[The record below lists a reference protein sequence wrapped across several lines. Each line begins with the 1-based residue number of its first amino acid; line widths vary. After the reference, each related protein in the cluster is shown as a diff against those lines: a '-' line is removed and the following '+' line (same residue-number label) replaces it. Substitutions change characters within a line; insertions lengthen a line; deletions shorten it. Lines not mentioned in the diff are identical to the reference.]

1 MMNIMKSAL
10 TAILL
15 LGLAGN
21 SSAQLAAPGP
31 SGVSMGHV
39 HLNTKDPDAQK
50 RFWVDVIGAVDVI
63 GSEKTKLAFM
73 QAFKMPGVLILL
85 RKTDPAGG
93 TDGSV
98 VNHIAVKVRDLSET
112 LAKVEAAHFQVVSKN
127 PPQAMLLGPDGVR
140 VELTE
145 DKALAQPVVFHHVH
159 FYTTKV
165 DEMKKWYVATFGAIG
180 GKRGRFEAAD
190 LPGVNLTFAPTENPP
205 VGTKGRAIDHIGF
218 EVKDLE
224 AFAKKLEAAGIKFD
238 VAYRKVPGVDLAFA
252 FLTDPFGT
260 YIELTEGLWE
270 VGGGR

>member
-1 MMNIMKSAL
+1 MMNIMKSGL
-10 TAILL
+10 TATLL
-15 LGLAGN
+15 LGLTAN
-21 SSAQLAAPGP
+21 AFAQLAAPGP

-50 RFWVDVIGAVDVI
+50 KFWVDVIGA
-63 GSEKTKLAFM
+63 EETKFGTM
-73 QAFKMPGVLILL
+73 QAFRLPGALIMV
-85 RKTDPAGG
+85 RKTDPSGG
-93 TDGSV
+93 TEGSV
-98 VNHIAVKVRDLSET
+98 VNHVAVKVQSLSQT
-112 LAKVEAAHFQVVSKN
+112 LAKVEAAHIQIVSKN

-145 DKALAQPVVFHHVH
+145 DATILHPVVFHHIH
-159 FYTTKV
+159 FYTAKV
-165 DEMKKWYVATFGAIG
+165 DEMKKWYVDTFGAIG

-190 LPGVNLTFAPTENPP
+190 LPGVNLTFAPSDTAP

-224 AFAKKLEAAGIKFD
+224 AFTKKLEAAGIKFD
-238 VAYRKVPGVDLAFA
+238 PAFRKVPSLGISLA

-260 YIELTEGLWE
+260 YIELTEGLSE

>member
-1 MMNIMKSAL
+1 MKPFL
-10 TAILL
+10 TVILTLGFAAI
-15 LGLAGN
+15 AC
-21 SSAQLAAPGP
+21 AQLAAPGP

-50 RFWVDVIGAVDVI
+50 KFWVDVIGAQ
-63 GSEKTKLAFM
+63 EAKLGTM
-73 QAFKMPGVLILL
+73 QAFKFPGVLILV
-85 RKTDPAGG
+85 RKADPSGG

-112 LAKVEAAHFQVVSKN
+112 LAKVEAAHIQIVSKN
-127 PPQAMLLGPDGVR
+127 PPQAMLLGPDDVR

-165 DEMKKWYVATFGAIG
+165 DEMKKWYVATFGAIP

-190 LPGVNLTFAPTENPP
+190 LPGVNLTFAPTENAP

-224 AFAKKLEAAGIKFD
+224 AFTKKLEASGIKLD
-238 VAYRKVPGVDLAFA
+238 IAYRKVPALGIAIA

-260 YIELTEGLWE
+260 YIELTEGLDKI
-270 VGGGR
+270 